1 MTNAQ
6 YYTSH
11 DMEGGAQEDEDMES
25 KKRAMS
31 ALMEMLQS
39 KDQSNYDQDDDGGI
53 EASDKAQPGE
63 HSDIGLLGNEA
74 EGSPMHPSV
83 NGGRE
88 SVLMKDAEEKKK
100 LKSMSKSGR

>member
-39 KDQSNYDQDDDGGI
+39 KDQSNYDKDDDGGI

-63 HSDIGLLGNEA
+63 SSDLGLLGDEA
-74 EGSPMHPSV
+74 EGAPDSPSPKQ
-83 NGGRE
+83 GKE
-88 SVLMKDAEEKKK
+88 SVLMRDAELKKK
-100 LKSMSKSGR
+100 LRSLGK